1 MEEARGGF
9 AAVIR
14 VTGRAQHL
22 EGFRERVRWLL
33 VRDIDAEPYSEHHA
47 PDRLEY
53 RFEIE
58 RGIPFPAFAT
68 ASLEFPELRV
78 EAEWRDATRAA
89 SGRAVIE
96 GGRLLESDRGAL
108 AERQSLGVDVTVSP
122 RGELVLALA
131 CRSEGGTLC
140 GYAASAARHAY
151 FRFEHGGLRV
161 AEGTGE
167 RWSGDGAP
175 IGQDELAALEDLAFE
190 FASDWLWYDEAP
202 AEETALERKRYA
214 EYGYV
219 PGGANLKSE
228 QLLRLREAEPQQGDG
243 GLRFS
248 TLDVQGL
255 RVRDALLAL
264 WRPRGAEP

>member
-1 MEEARGGF
+1 MEGERGGF
-9 AAVIR
+9 TAVIR
-14 VTGRAQHL
+14 VTGRPQHL

-33 VRDIDAEPYSEHHA
+33 VRDIDAEPYSEHHG

-68 ASLEFPELRV
+68 ASLEFPELHV
-78 EAEWRDATRAA
+78 EAEWRDAPRAA

-96 GGRLLESDRGAL
+96 GGRLLENERGAL
-108 AERQSLGVDVTVSP
+108 EERRALGVDVAVSP
-122 RGELVLALA
+122 RGELLLALA
-131 CRSEGGTLC
+131 CRAEGSALF
-140 GYAASAARHAY
+140 GYAASAGRHAY
-151 FRFEHGGLRV
+151 FRFEQGRLRL
-161 AEGTGE
+161 AEDAGE
-167 RWSGDGAP
+167 RWSTDGAP
-175 IGQDELAALEDLAFE
+175 IGKEELAALEDLAFE

-214 EYGYV
+214 EHGYV

-228 QLLRLREAEPQQGDG
+228 QLLRLREAGRQDDDG

-248 TLDVQGL
+248 TLDADGL
-255 RVRDALLAL
+255 RARGALLAL
-264 WRPRGAEP
+264 WRPREVEP